1 MIILFN
7 KRVEIVKQKL
17 CRVKNLFKFEI
28 SKVKQMSTQ
37 EFQTKVIALQDFLK
51 PYALN
56 LTNDLEDTYDL
67 LQETMFKALS
77 NKEKF
82 EQGTN
87 IKAWLYT
94 IMKNIFINNYR
105 RKVKMRVSS
114 DGTENNF
121 YLNSG
126 QQEEPNIAQSKMV
139 MDDLMRIVAT
149 LPDEYR
155 LPFMRHYEGYK
166 YQEIADELDLPL
178 GTVKSRIFLARQEL
192 KKKLN
197 KVNINHAAA

>member
-1 MIILFN
+1 MPFCLTFTVIRLNKSFVISYFLF
-7 KRVEIVKQKL
+7 RFVL
-17 CRVKNLFKFEI
+17 

-37 EFQTKVIALQDFLK
+37 EFQTKVIALQNFLK

-56 LTNDLEDTYDL
+56 LTNDMEDTYDL

-77 NKEKF
+77 NRDKF
-82 EQGTN
+82 EEGTN

-105 RKVKMRVSS
+105 RKTKMRITS
-114 DGTENNF
+114 DGSDNTF
-121 YLNSG
+121 YLDSG
-126 QQEEPNIAQSKMV
+126 QQAEPNRAQGKMI
-139 MDDLMRIVAT
+139 MDDLMKIVAT

-155 LPFMRHYEGYK
+155 VPFLRHYEGFK

-192 KKKLN
+192 KKKLQR
-197 KVNINHAAA
+197 VNINHAAA

>member
-1 MIILFN
+1 
-7 KRVEIVKQKL
+7 
-17 CRVKNLFKFEI
+17 
-28 SKVKQMSTQ
+28 
-37 EFQTKVIALQDFLK
+37 
-51 PYALN
+51 
-56 LTNDLEDTYDL
+56 
-67 LQETMFKALS
+67 
-77 NKEKF
+77 
-82 EQGTN
+82 
-87 IKAWLYT
+87 
-94 IMKNIFINNYR
+94 
-105 RKVKMRVSS
+105 MRVSS